1 MTGHA
6 LTPRKIGSATRIAA
20 VAAMVVLAA
29 CDDETAKQAQPT
41 ASSTEQAGALA
52 SNASWL
58 DLSTCGQPPT
68 GTVNYQLGG
77 TSISISQALV
87 RRVIL
92 PKTDATKNIDPAK
105 PLAVQVPPGTGCPDA
120 PLQIAAVM
128 TSSQFATDLLE
139 GSVTMFPVA
148 PGLVE
153 NYSKV
158 VTQLRSQRPENAC
171 QAEKDGLI
179 VCFGQEKQG
188 EATTDVAYVIAS
200 SPQANLNSGAPL
212 FARCEIQDSKP
223 VGCNLGD
230 LASPQVFYDATLA
243 RLPRS
248 AADLQAAHRAVNQQF
263 ASRAG

>member
-6 LTPRKIGSATRIAA
+6 LIPRSTRSIARFAA
-20 VAAMVVLAA
+20 VAALAVLAA
-29 CDDETAKQAQPT
+29 CDEETAQQTQPQ
-41 ASSTEQAGALA
+41 ASSTAQAGTLA

-58 DLSTCGQPPT
+58 DLSACGQPPT
-68 GTVNYQLGG
+68 GTVTYQLGN
-77 TSISISQALV
+77 TSINLSQGIV

-92 PKTDATKNIDPAK
+92 PQSEATRNIDPNK
-105 PLAVQVPPGTGCPDA
+105 PLAVQVPAGTGCPSK
-120 PLQIAAVM
+120 PLPIAAVV
-128 TSSQFATDLLE
+128 TSSQFSTDLLE

-158 VTQLRSQRPENAC
+158 VTQLRAQRPENAC
-171 QAEKDGLI
+171 QTEQDGLI

-188 EATTDVAYVIAS
+188 KSITDVAYVIAS
-200 SPQANLNSGAPL
+200 SPSVNLNTGAPL
-212 FARCEIQDSKP
+212 FARCEIADGKP

-230 LASPQVFYDATLA
+230 LASPQIFYDATLA